1 MMSCKKLTLSFV
13 HKQFYFLNDNKDV
26 ETMFH
31 YYVNSI
37 GRNSNKVFRIITS
50 SNISD
55 HWKEKIVPVYAF
67 ILLKNSLLILG
78 ILFLIILVFSTF
90 IVLSS
95 KFLTL
100 ILSITGVVVSIV
112 ISLTYLKLRV
122 IFLNE

>member
-1 MMSCKKLTLSFV
+1 MVNYVYLVVACVLSIELFLRLKFMS
-13 HKQFYFLNDNKDV
+13 
-26 ETMFH
+26 
-31 YYVNSI
+31 YVNSI
-37 GRNSNKVFRIITS
+37 GKNSSKVFHVIMA

-55 HWKEKIVPVYAF
+55 HWKEKMVPTYAF

-78 ILFLIILVFSTF
+78 ILFLIILVFSAF

-100 ILSITGVVVSIV
+100 LLSITGVAISIF
-112 ISLTYLKLRV
+112 ISFVYLKLRI